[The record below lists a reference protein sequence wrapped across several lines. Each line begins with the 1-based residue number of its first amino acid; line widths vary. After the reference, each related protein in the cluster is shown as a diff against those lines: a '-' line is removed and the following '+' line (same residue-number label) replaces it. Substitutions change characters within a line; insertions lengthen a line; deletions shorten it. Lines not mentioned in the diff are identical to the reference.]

1 MPLRKQASSRHSCP
15 WSQSNASIGIDWLL
29 PKIRVCNPHK
39 KSLIAFAS
47 KNKITPRVRQSNRKE
62 RTLRARLGDRCL
74 RFPHHGKPC
83 RGPQSSEETS
93 LNEVAMQLEALRS
106 SSLGV
111 LCARRG
117 TPRTRAPHL
126 LLVMSTG
133 HFSVRLNRFIH
144 HGKPCRGPQDGNS
157 FPFYKR

>member
-74 RFPHHGKPC
+74 RSPHHGKAVSGAPSVHVTLYLLISGNIIISKSILSIFYTLRHGLSFC
-83 RGPQSSEETS
+83 SESKVLERFSGHGP
-93 LNEVAMQLEALRS
+93 V
-106 SSLGV
+106 V
-111 LCARRG
+111 
-117 TPRTRAPHL
+117 
-126 LLVMSTG
+126 VM
-133 HFSVRLNRFIH
+133 F
-144 HGKPCRGPQDGNS
+144 
-157 FPFYKR
+157 